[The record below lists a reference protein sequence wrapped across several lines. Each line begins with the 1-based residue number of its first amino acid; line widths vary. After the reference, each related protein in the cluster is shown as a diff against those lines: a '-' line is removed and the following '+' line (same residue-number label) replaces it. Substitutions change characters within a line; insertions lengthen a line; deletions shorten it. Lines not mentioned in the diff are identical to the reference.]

1 MKNKLIF
8 PALLAAVFPLFFAAQ
23 ACRSLSSA
31 DNGTLV
37 VTLCDPLPLTRANA
51 VGAIPDVEDFILLI
65 CDKDGEVRYEGR
77 YGNSPESLSLPAGS
91 YTVSAR
97 SCDFSRPE
105 YDSPQYGDSQV
116 VVVNAGSRVSARL
129 SCTQM
134 NSGLRLVV
142 EDSFKEEFPNAEL
155 KLENEDGSLS
165 HTYDEKRIAYFRPG
179 DVAVSLSGSSG
190 TQDLFNKELGAA
202 QILSVRLSASPGT
215 ATDGIRVQLDTT
227 RQWLEDK
234 YHFGSSG
241 GLDPENAYSVSDAK
255 ENIGQTGVWVCG
267 YIVGVAMGT
276 NNISFSP
283 PFSKNT
289 NIVIGMRPN
298 TDSKEHCISVELK
311 AGTIRDNLNLQD
323 NPKLLGKKIYC
334 KGNIVES
341 YFGIVGLKGTSE
353 YQFGN

>member
-1 MKNKLIF
+1 MKNKLLF
-8 PALLAAVFPLFFAAQ
+8 PALIAAILPFFFAAQ
-23 ACRSLSSA
+23 ACRGLSSA

-37 VTLCDPLPLTRANA
+37 VTLCDPLPLTRATA
-51 VGAIPDVEDFILLI
+51 VGTIPDVEDFILRI
-65 CDKDGEVRYEGR
+65 CNKDGEIKYEGR

-97 SCDFSRPE
+97 SCDFTQPE
-105 YDSPQYGDSQV
+105 FDSPQWGDSQV
-116 VVVNAGSRVSARL
+116 VVVTAGSQVSARL
-129 SCTQM
+129 SCIQL

-165 HTYDEKRIAYFRPG
+165 YAYNEKRIAFFRPG

-190 TQDLFNKELGAA
+190 IQELFNKELGAS

-215 ATDGIRVQLDTT
+215 ASDGIRVQLDTT
-227 RQWLEDK
+227 RQWLEDN

-241 GLDPENAYSVSDAK
+241 GRDPENAYSVSDAMD
-255 ENIGQTGVWVCG
+255 NIGQTGVWVYG

-298 TDSKEHCISVELK
+298 TNSKEHCISVELK
-311 AGTIRDNLNLQD
+311 SGTIRDNLNLQD

-341 YFGIVGLKGTSE
+341 YFGIVGLKGTGE

>member
-1 MKNKLIF
+1 MKNKHFI
-8 PALLAAVFPLFFAAQ
+8 PALLAAAIPFFFAAQ

-37 VTLCDPLPLTRANA
+37 VTLCDPLPLTRATA
-51 VGAIPDVEDFILLI
+51 AGEIPDVEDFILRI
-65 CDKDGEVRYEGR
+65 CDKEGEVQYEGR
-77 YGNSPESLSLPAGS
+77 YGNSPESLSLPEGS

-97 SCDFSRPE
+97 SRDFEQPE
-105 YDSPQYGDSQV
+105 FDSPQYGDSQV
-116 VVVNAGSRVSARL
+116 VVVTAGTQVSARL
-129 SCTQM
+129 SCTQI

-142 EDSFKEEFPNAEL
+142 EDSFKEEFPNTGL
-155 KLENEDGSLS
+155 KLENEDGFLS
-165 HTYDEKRIAYFRPG
+165 YKYDEKRIAFFRPG
-179 DVAVSLSGSSG
+179 NVTVSLAGSSG
-190 TQDLFNKELGAA
+190 RQDLFNKELGAA

-215 ATDGIRVQLDTT
+215 ASDGISVQLDTT

-241 GLDPENAYSVSDAK
+241 GQDPENAYSVSDAK
-255 ENIGQTGVWVCG
+255 ENVGQTGVWVCG

-298 TDSKEHCISVELK
+298 TNSKEHCISVELK
-311 AGTIRDNLNLQD
+311 SGTIRDNLNLQD

-341 YFGIVGLKGTSE
+341 YFGIVGLKGTGE